1 MKNPAR
7 TVLALIFT
15 SILAAGP
22 ASAQERETPYWAS
35 IDTSQLNMRVGPGR
49 DYRIEW
55 VYERDDLPLKVLR
68 VQEGWRFVQDP
79 DGTEGWVTAALI
91 SADRTAYVTGEGLA
105 AMRASP
111 AGNAALR
118 WKLETGVIGSLG
130 DCDAGWCEFTVG
142 RRSGFVEQDRLWGAG
157 EP

>member
-55 VYERDDLPLKVLR
+55 VYERDDLPLSCAFR
-68 VQEGWRFVQDP
+68 RAGGSCRIP
-79 DGTEGWVTAALI
+79 
-91 SADRTAYVTGEGLA
+91 TGRKAGL
-105 AMRASP
+105 P
-111 AGNAALR
+111 
-118 WKLETGVIGSLG
+118 
-130 DCDAGWCEFTVG
+130 
-142 RRSGFVEQDRLWGAG
+142 
-157 EP
+157 PH